1 MTHEGG
7 GMSLGTT
14 IQGRSFLAIEGDV
27 KNEEFFFAN
36 GEGKLDQFTEWSPQV
51 SAQKDVW
58 RALAWS
64 SSMLA
69 DI

>member
-1 MTHEGG
+1 
-7 GMSLGTT
+7 
-14 IQGRSFLAIEGDV
+14 LAIEGDV